1 MNKDWHEWRRQGIGG
16 SDAPVVMGVS
26 PWKTPHQL
34 WQEKLFGISEQPDSS
49 SMKRGRDLEETARQA
64 FEKEIG
70 TLVAPSCVV
79 HPGREWMR
87 ASLDGVDITGKIMV
101 EIKCPNRDDHFV
113 AVNKKVPEKYIPQCQ
128 HQMAV
133 TGLEGMYYF
142 SFDGSKGVIVEV
154 ARDQE
159 YIDSMVMEEIK
170 FWDLVLSKTPPAL
183 TERDCLCMESNKEWK
198 KLAKEA
204 LRVKQEKET
213 LEEKYAEVVE
223 NLKYLSQGRSARGH
237 GIILQKQVCLGSVDY
252 SKVPELFGVNLEQY
266 RKKSFEKWPLRV
278 I

>member
-34 WQEKLFGISEQPDSS
+34 WQEKLFGISEQLDNS

-79 HPGREWMR
+79 LPGREWMR
-87 ASLDGVDITGKIMV
+87 ASLDGIDITGKIMV
-101 EIKCPNRDDHFV
+101 EIKCPNRGDHSV
-113 AVNKKVPEKYIPQCQ
+113 AVNKKIPEKYIPQCQ

-142 SFDGSKGVIVEV
+142 SFDGRKGVIVEV

-183 TERDCLCMESNKEWK
+183 TERDCLRMESNKEWE

-204 LRVKQEKET
+204 FRVKT
-213 LEEKYAEVVE
+213 
-223 NLKYLSQGRSARGH
+223 
-237 GIILQKQVCLGSVDY
+237 
-252 SKVPELFGVNLEQY
+252 
-266 RKKSFEKWPLRV
+266 RKRNP
-278 I
+278 